1 MFGMDWNNGYTLS
14 FVFALL
20 LALWAVFNIIQND
33 RSGPFGK
40 ALWSVFVLFVP
51 YVGFIAWFIAGPKA
65 AKSRDN

>member
-20 LALWAVFNIIQND
+20 LALWAVFNIVQND

-51 YVGFIAWFIAGPKA
+51 YVGFIAWLIMGPKA
-65 AKSRDN
+65 AKRRDN